1 MMCRTAY
8 HVPRP
13 GGGGEYL
20 TVVIRELSNAEPVWA
35 APFDTSP
42 ASKAKPLRSTSLSH
56 LSLLSM
62 LVTGP

>member
-1 MMCRTAY
+1 MMCRTASCDQSAA
-8 HVPRP
+8 
-13 GGGGEYL
+13 GEYL